1 MSVRNIDLIVMLNHN
16 RWQILVDMYVE
27 PKDLTEFFKLQKKDL
42 RNNYVA
48 QQDFFMTQVFLIFLF
63 SFNSIN

>member
-27 PKDLTEFFKLQKKDL
+27 RKDLIEFFKLQKKDL
-42 RNNYVA
+42 GNNYVA

-63 SFNSIN
+63 LFNSIN

>member
-1 MSVRNIDLIVMLNHN
+1 MSVRNFDLIVMLNHN

-27 PKDLTEFFKLQKKDL
+27 RKDLIEFFKLQKKDL
-42 RNNYVA
+42 GNNYVT

-63 SFNSIN
+63 LFNSIN

>member
-1 MSVRNIDLIVMLNHN
+1 MSVRNFDLIVMLNHN

-42 RNNYVA
+42 RNNYVV